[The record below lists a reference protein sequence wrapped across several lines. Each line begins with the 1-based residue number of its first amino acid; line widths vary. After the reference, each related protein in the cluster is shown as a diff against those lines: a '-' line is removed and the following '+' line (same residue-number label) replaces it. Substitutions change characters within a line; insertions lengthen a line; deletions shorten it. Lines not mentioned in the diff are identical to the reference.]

1 MKPKKYPY
9 SGKTKIVRKEM
20 PRFIMLSYTAF
31 DSKLIEHIDI
41 MKQTGVEE
49 TLIIFRIPKFFTY
62 EEKQVRVNLPLY
74 EVVRILNRYIQY

>member
-31 DSKLIEHIDI
+31 DSSLVERIDT
-41 MKQTGVEE
+41 MVQTGISE
-49 TLIIFRIPKFFTY
+49 TLITFKIPRFFSY
-62 EEKQVRVNLPLY
+62 EKNKSEC
-74 EVVRILNRYIQY
+74 RYR